1 MARKGGKGLDGFK
14 LPGQEKANWFANVDI
29 GDNKDTN
36 TNINN
41 DVNKKDGGQYKSYEG
56 SDPAD
61 KIRARKE
68 IFDREYTMRGFYL
81 DIWVS
86 EAIDT
91 LAAELGRG
99 TKSHIVN
106 EVMKSY
112 LITIG
117 RGPKDEDIEE

>member
-1 MARKGGKGLDGFK
+1 MARKGGKGINNFK
-14 LPGQEKANWFANVDI
+14 LPGQDKDNWFANVDI

-36 TNINN
+36 TNINK
-41 DVNKKDGGQYKSYEG
+41 DVNKNDGGNYKSYEG

-61 KIRARKE
+61 KIRQRKE
-68 IFDREYTMRGFYL
+68 MFEREYTMRGFYL

-86 EAIDT
+86 EAIDE
-91 LAAELGRG
+91 LAEELGRG

-112 LITIG
+112 LISIG
-117 RGPKDEDIEE
+117 RGPEENDEE